1 MLKKQGERREDS
13 VDESAQLAKRL
24 VDVTLSSFLLILT
37 CPLQLVLVGL
47 VRLDSSGPAVF
58 RSERLGQDG
67 RPFTMLKFRTMV
79 EGAHLNYED
88 VVKKNPQAVNGVLFK
103 DPADERMTG
112 FGRILRRS
120 SLDELP
126 QLWNVL
132 VGDMSLV
139 GPRPA
144 FPSEMR
150 KLDDVAK
157 KRLSVKPGLTGLWQV
172 SGRSSLPFSKAIEL
186 DLHYVDNAS
195 IWLDFKILLATI
207 PAVISRR
214 GAF

>member
-1 MLKKQGERREDS
+1 MLGKPGNLGENQ
-13 VDESAQLAKRL
+13 VDISTRLAKRL
-24 VDVTLSSFLLILT
+24 VDVTLSSILLILT
-37 CPLQLVLVGL
+37 GPLLLVLMGL
-47 VRLDSSGPAVF
+47 VRLDSHGAAVF
-58 RSERLGQDG
+58 RSERLGLDG
-67 RPFTMLKFRTMV
+67 KPFTILKFRTMV
-79 EGAHLNYED
+79 EGAHLSYED
-88 VVKKNPQAVNGVLFK
+88 VVKKNPQAVNGVFFK
-103 DPADERMTG
+103 DPNDDRMTG

-144 FPSEMR
+144 FSSEMK

-195 IWLDFKILLATI
+195 IWLDFKILFMTI
-207 PAVISRR
+207 PAVLSRR

>member
-1 MLKKQGERREDS
+1 MELRESEVDMLTR
-13 VDESAQLAKRL
+13 LAKRL
-24 VDVTLSSFLLILT
+24 ADVLLSVLLLTFTGPFLL
-37 CPLQLVLVGL
+37 VLIVI
-47 VRLDSSGPAVF
+47 VRLDSRGPAVF
-58 RSERLGQDG
+58 RSERLGRDG
-67 RPFTMLKFRTMV
+67 KPFTMLKFRTMV
-79 EGAHLNYED
+79 DGAHLKHED
-88 VVKKNPQAVNGVLFK
+88 AVTKNPQAVNGVFFK
-103 DPADERMTG
+103 DPSDERMTR
-112 FGRILRRS
+112 FGRSLRRS

-132 VGDMSLV
+132 VGEMSLV

-144 FPSEMR
+144 FSSEMR

-195 IWLDFKILLATI
+195 IGLDLKILLMTI
-207 PAVISRR
+207 PAVLTRK